1 MNDHS
6 ATRPRL
12 SLPAF
17 PMLLRASCTLLACCL
32 VTVVCACSRDDG
44 KAKGGR
50 SKGPAPVTVAV
61 AARQDIPVRL
71 KAVGNVEASATVQ
84 VRSRIT
90 GELTGI
96 HFREGDDVRKGQK
109 LFTIDPRPMEAALRE
124 ARARQERTR
133 AQLVKAEDDLRR
145 FASLVEGGF
154 VSREQYE
161 QIRTTAEGLRASLR
175 EAEAAVESAALQR
188 DYCIITAPAD
198 ARAGAVGAHIGNM
211 IKANADDW
219 LVTLDT
225 IEPVYVSFSIPEVH
239 LPAVLVLRQSGSG
252 SVLARP
258 DGGDEVEGRLDF
270 VDNSVDT
277 TTGTIRLRAT
287 FDNRTRSLWP
297 GRFVD
302 VRLTLATHKD
312 AVVVPSR
319 AVQAGVDGPYAYVV
333 AGGRAELRNLTL
345 GVQADNLTEVVDGIA
360 PGEQVVVEGLMRL
373 TPGAEV
379 AVRTADVNRDTPS
392 SSAGNAATA
401 GGPSGDSA
409 SGSASKS
416 VGAAAAKVAE
426 ETVTDSK
433 PAGDNAAQTSVP
445 TSGPTGTKAAEA
457 RQ

>member
-6 ATRPRL
+6 A
-12 SLPAF
+12 
-17 PMLLRASCTLLACCL
+17 MRAVSSFSTMASVRRVACTLLACCL
-32 VTVVCACSRDDG
+32 VVAGACSRDEG
-44 KAKGGR
+44 KAKGAR
-50 SKGPAPVTVAV
+50 AKGPAPVTAAVAV
-61 AARQDIPVRL
+61 RQDIPVRL

-133 AQLVKAEDDLRR
+133 AQLTKAEDDLRR

-188 DYCIITAPAD
+188 DYCTITAPAD

-225 IEPVYVSFSIPEVH
+225 VEPVYVSFSIPEVH
-239 LPAVLVLRQSGSG
+239 LPAVLALRQSGTG
-252 SVLARP
+252 RVLARP

-277 TTGTIRLRAT
+277 ATGTIRLRAT

-319 AVQAGVDGPYAYVV
+319 AVQAGVDGPYAYAVV
-333 AGGRAELRNLTL
+333 DGRAELRNLAV
-345 GVQADNLTEVVDGIA
+345 GVQADTMTEVLQGIA
-360 PGEQVVVEGLMRL
+360 PGEKVVVEGLMRL

-379 AVRTADVNRDTPS
+379 VIRAADAGRNATA
-392 SSAGNAATA
+392 SSAGGTATEGLA
-401 GGPSGDSA
+401 
-409 SGSASKS
+409 
-416 VGAAAAKVAE
+416 
-426 ETVTDSK
+426 T
-433 PAGDNAAQTSVP
+433 GDNAAPTSAPTSVP
-445 TSGPTGTKAAEA
+445 TSVPTSAPTGAKAGEA